1 MSSLTELNNY
11 SDNTITFTEN
21 RPYGVVLAWPT
32 SRDLSFTVETQTFT
46 VQRTNEIEEIITPTS
61 ALVEYEID
69 VSGVLG
75 ATVSWT
81 TTPSGCNVV
90 SSNGVFIMQGID
102 SISDWETV
110 RAPLITVPDTFQ
122 GSFFYIVTIRYNTP
136 QGIQEESWQVGTF
149 VPVSNFISSASLSAA
164 FTRTRTTSC
173 SINCY
178 FNVTSE
184 LSNAGFSGPSTFD
197 FLKSTTQTVTG
208 NPTIVYEGGDGTEIW
223 TVTVTPS
230 TTTIVDTMSSSGSG
244 GTSSFNS
251 TSKVLTLTGTE
262 TQVES
267 HLNSI
272 SLTTTST
279 KSDAFFTYAGS
290 NDDDPGITYTVR
302 QTLNCLNLDYLT
314 EPRGSA
320 TYTTSTASNICLDGP
335 QIYDIDYTASGN
347 YTLTLTP
354 SVTSQVQNI
363 TSTGISGWGAEQEYT
378 YTASSTGA
386 LLAGAY
392 GSSNSVLVIGNA
404 GDDTNTTNGGA
415 LHWFIKTGQEY
426 SLVKTVFGSNY
437 YANLGRRIIMADDDT
452 ILSSGM
458 YYNAGGDIND
468 PIGRVFVY
476 ERGVGNTWSLAQ
488 TLSPPGNNTDAF
500 FGQQMSCSRDGDTL
514 AIAEP
519 TDTDTGENREGRVH
533 IYTRTG
539 TGNYSRQTTILDPD
553 TDYSSSFGWAQC
565 RLSSDGT
572 RLAITDGLGDND
584 TYYYTGSGSTWTL
597 DEKVANTTRYSYFTQ
612 DGTRYLYGD
621 GTNLYVM
628 TRGTGSAPQTYTQTT
643 SFTPSSSFYEMKAS
657 DDGTAV
663 VIKLVNSSSDFDF
676 IRIEFDESTNTF
688 TEDRT
693 IDLSSY
699 LNTIYD
705 WQLNLD
711 GSEVIGT
718 GINSNNDMGFVTYT
732 DGPKP
737 GTFDSV
743 AKTYQVIG
751 SKTDVN
757 NDIDTI
763 TLTSSSISN
772 IELTYTI
779 ETPETN
785 TEDKIVTIT
794 NAG

>member
-69 VSGVLG
+69 VSAVPG
-75 ATVSWT
+75 ATVSWS

-110 RAPLITVPDTFQ
+110 RAPSITVPNTFQ

-136 QGIQEESWQVGTF
+136 QGIQEQSWQVGTF
-149 VPVSNFISSASLSAA
+149 VPVSNFISSASLSTA

-178 FNVTSE
+178 FSSTSE
-184 LSNAGFSGPSTFD
+184 LENAGFSGPSTFD
-197 FLKSTTQTVTG
+197 FLKSTTQTITG
-208 NPTIVYEGGDGTEIW
+208 TPTIVYEGSGTGWSVVI
-223 TVTVTPS
+223 TPS
-230 TTTIVDTMSSSGSG
+230 DPSVVDTMSTSGV
-244 GTSSFNS
+244 TSFNN
-251 TSKVLTLTGTE
+251 TTKALTITGSQAQLITA
-262 TQVES
+262 
-267 HLNSI
+267 LANI
-272 SLTTTST
+272 SLTTTSVKQDIFLLYEGT
-279 KSDAFFTYAGS
+279 VGGS
-290 NDDDPGITYTVR
+290 ETFTVR

-314 EPRGSA
+314 DPRGSA
-320 TYTTSTASNICLDGP
+320 TYTTSTASNIGLDGP
-335 QIYDIDYTASGN
+335 QIYDIDYTGSGN

-354 SVTSQVQNI
+354 SITSQVQNI
-363 TSTGISGWGAEQEYT
+363 TSTGINGWGAEQEYT

-404 GDDTNTTNGGA
+404 GDDTSTTNGGA

-426 SLVKTVFGSNY
+426 SLVKTVFGTNY

-452 ILSSGM
+452 IISSGM

-476 ERGVGNTWSLAQ
+476 ERGVGNAWSLAQ

-539 TGNYSRQTTILDPD
+539 TGNYSLQATILDPD
-553 TDYSSSFGWAQC
+553 TDYTSSFGWAQC

-572 RLAITDGLGDND
+572 RLAITDGLGDSD

-597 DEKVANTTRYSYFTQ
+597 DEKVANTVRYSYFTQ

-663 VIKLVNSSSDFDF
+663 VIKLVNSSSDFEF

-705 WQLNLD
+705 WQINLD

-743 AKTYQVIG
+743 AKTYQITG

-779 ETPETN
+779 VTPETN